1 MSGPELP
8 PPAEILPHAGAMV
21 LLSRVLH
28 HEEDRTVC
36 AVDIDAQL
44 MFRDAAGNVAAWVGL
59 EFMAQCIAAHGGLV
73 GRSSGEAPR
82 VAFLIGSRRVL
93 FHASRFRPG
102 QTLEAAASRVW
113 GGTRG
118 MASFECTLK
127 DAANGALLAE
137 GRLNCFT
144 PDDSGGSG
152 VKQ

>member
-1 MSGPELP
+1 
-8 PPAEILPHAGAMV
+8 MV

-28 HEEDRTVC
+28 HREDHTVC
-36 AVDIDAQL
+36 AVEIDEQTL
-44 MFRDAAGNVAAWVGL
+44 LRDQAGNVAVWVGL

-93 FHASRFRPG
+93 FHASCFRPG
-102 QTLEAAASRVW
+102 QTLEATASRVW

-118 MASFECTLK
+118 MASFDCTLK

-144 PDDSGGSG
+144 PGESGGSG
-152 VKQ
+152 VEQ